1 MMEAAYHDHPEIVE
15 QLVVARADVNTK
27 HSRHGCAHSPRPVRR
42 PRRSPTL
49 PIAPAPS
56 GRYTALHI
64 AAWNGC
70 TKSAVPLLVG
80 GADKTITN
88 NDG

>member
-1 MMEAAYHDHPEIVE
+1 LMLAAIFGRHEIVDK
-15 QLVVARADVNTK
+15 LVVARADVNAK
-27 HSRHGCAHSPRPVRR
+27 NNYGCALPRRPVRR

-56 GRYTALHI
+56 GRRTALHR
-64 AAWNGC
+64 AAYKGS
-70 TKSAVPLLVG
+70 TESAVALLVG
-80 GADKTITN
+80 GADQTVTN